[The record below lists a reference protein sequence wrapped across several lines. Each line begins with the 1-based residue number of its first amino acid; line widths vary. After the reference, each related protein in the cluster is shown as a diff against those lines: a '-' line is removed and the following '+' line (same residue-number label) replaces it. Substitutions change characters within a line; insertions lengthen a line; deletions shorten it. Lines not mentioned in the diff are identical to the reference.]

1 MLSKTKI
8 ALSAAVVLSAT
19 FPTWAATKHH
29 HRVTYARP
37 QMYDAVPD
45 HNSGD
50 CSPVHPHFAVTFAQ
64 GLAHVHR
71 QIATEFQC
79 RLLGVKRTWSNAN
92 RTAAAHGN
100 VSGLPQ
106 TKSQRLLSGKISGGV
121 LAGFPERDQLVAMF
135 FPIGA
140 HLVADEVRQSSP

>member
-1 MLSKTKI
+1 MLVRSPTTI
-8 ALSAAVVLSAT
+8 VAT
-19 FPTWAATKHH
+19 VRRFI
-29 HRVTYARP
+29 R
-37 QMYDAVPD
+37 
-45 HNSGD
+45 
-50 CSPVHPHFAVTFAQ
+50 HFAVTFAQ